1 MGDGRQTAR
10 GRIAVVQEQT
20 FRLVTADGAPL
31 HLTLSVYGRPF
42 PWDLARYRDAG
53 TEVEVE
59 YAGVP
64 GTATATAH
72 SVRPVPPDRR
82 EEQR

>member
-1 MGDGRQTAR
+1 MGDDRQTAR

-20 FRLVTADGAPL
+20 FRLVTAGGPL
-31 HLTLSVYGRPF
+31 HLTLSVHGRPF

-59 YAGVP
+59 YTGVP
-64 GTATATAH
+64 GTATATAY
-72 SVRPVPPDRR
+72 SVRPVPPARR